1 MVYLPYLCRL
11 KLQVVTRKNKDKII
25 QDLEITD
32 IGAEGKALGKIK
44 DKVVFVPSLIPGDVV
59 DVKIKRKRKKFI
71 EGIPV
76 TFKKYSDW
84 RIEPFCKHFGTC
96 GGCKWQHLPY
106 EKQLVYKEKQV
117 VDALER
123 IGKLNISKKNRILPS
138 EKQKY
143 YRNKLEY
150 TFSATRWLS
159 EKEIEQQETIDD
171 RRALG
176 FHVAG
181 MFNRVLDIEEC
192 FLQPSPSNEIRNAIR
207 EFAIDNDFS
216 FFNQTTNDGL
226 LRNVIV
232 RTTSIG
238 ETMVIVVFHCEDSGN
253 EKLLNHIAG
262 KFTDLTSIMFVINPK
277 VNDSISGLD
286 VHLFKGREYILEQM
300 GDLEY
305 RIGPKSFYQTNSQQA
320 HELYKVVDAYAS
332 FNGHETV
339 YDLYTGTGTIA
350 NFIASKVKKVV
361 GIEYVKEAVED
372 AVKNSA
378 LNNISNTL
386 FVSGDMKDILN
397 KQFVID
403 NGKPDIVI
411 TDPPRAGMHQR
422 VVEAILEIAPQK
434 IVYVSCN
441 PATQARD
448 IALMSDSYEVT
459 EIQPVDMF
467 PHTHHVENIALL
479 VKTRASGA
487 KYY

>member
-1 MVYLPYLCRL
+1 MVYLLYLCRL
-11 KLQVVTRKNKDKII
+11 KLQLVARKNKDKII
-25 QDLEITD
+25 HDVEITD
-32 IGAEGKALGKIK
+32 IGSEGKALGRIE

-59 DVKIKRKRKKFI
+59 DVKIRRKRKKFI

-76 TFKKYSDW
+76 AFKKYSDW
-84 RIEPFCKHFGTC
+84 RIAPFCRHFGTC

-106 EKQLVYKEKQV
+106 EKQLMFKEKQV
-117 VDALER
+117 IDALER
-123 IGKLNISKKNRILPS
+123 IGKLNIRKKNSILPS

-159 EKEIEQQETIDD
+159 ENEIEQNDTIND

-181 MFNRVLDIEEC
+181 MFNRVLNIEEC

-207 EFAIDNDFS
+207 DFALENDFS
-216 FFNQTTNDGL
+216 FFNQTTNEGL

-232 RTTSIG
+232 RTTSVG
-238 ETMVIVVFHCEDSGN
+238 ETMVIVVFHYEDPGT
-253 EKLLNHIAG
+253 EKLLNYIDKSFG
-262 KFTDLTSIMFVINPK
+262 ELTSIMYVINPK
-277 VNDSISGLD
+277 VNDSIADLD
-286 VHLFKGREYILEQM
+286 VHLFKGRDYILEQM
-300 GDLEY
+300 GELEY

-320 HELYKVVDAYAS
+320 HELYKVVDAFAS
-332 FNGHETV
+332 FEGHETV

-350 NFIASKVKKVV
+350 NFIASKVKKVL
-361 GIEYVKEAVED
+361 GIEYVKDAVKD

-378 LNNISNTL
+378 LNNISNTS

-403 NGKPDIVI
+403 NGKPDIII
-411 TDPPRAGMHQR
+411 TDPPRAGMHQS
-422 VVEAILEIAPQK
+422 VVEAIHDIAPRK

-448 IALMSDSYEVT
+448 IALLSDSYEVA

-467 PHTHHVENIALL
+467 PHTHHVENVALL
-479 VKTRASGA
+479 VKV
-487 KYY
+487 